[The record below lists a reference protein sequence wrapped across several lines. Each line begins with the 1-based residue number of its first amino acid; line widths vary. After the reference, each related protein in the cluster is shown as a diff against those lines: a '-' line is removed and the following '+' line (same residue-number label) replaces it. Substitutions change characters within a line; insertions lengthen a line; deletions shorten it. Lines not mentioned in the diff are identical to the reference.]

1 MIPLKFNHIRGAE
14 LNNILDKAVALPRFA
29 DLLYKTEFSNT
40 SIEDVPL
47 LQIRLGPRIVG
58 DINADIFK
66 LDDGRFAVY
75 VTSKNRQE
83 NRYFYSHTHTRN
95 NLKTLLRIIIK
106 TFKQRYCR
114 LYSIHI
120 RKKVIRS

>member
-58 DINADIFK
+58 DITADIFK

-83 NRYFYSHTHTRN
+83 NRYFYSHTHTRS
-95 NLKTLLRIIIK
+95 NLETLLRIIIK

-114 LYSIHI
+114 LYSIYI
-120 RKKVIRS
+120 RKKIIRS